1 MTISE
6 NSTQFHC
13 HEPGGR
19 SCLVLS
25 QRRMNH
31 VQLKEHFT
39 AITPKTMIR
48 AIKLRELHLW
58 KWMRTQNRMRHRITQ
73 VEIHPTKGSVG
84 ADVVAYVWYSTT
96 APSSG
101 EMTVVATAAVM
112 VAATRPRCRATT
124 KPGPP
129 SAWSLVTTSVR

>member
-39 AITPKTMIR
+39 VITPKTMIR
-48 AIKLRELHLW
+48 AIKLRELQLW
-58 KWMRTQNRMRHRITQ
+58 KWVRTQNRMRHRITQ
-73 VEIHPTKGSVG
+73 VEIHPTRVQWGRMWWRTCG
-84 ADVVAYVWYSTT
+84 A
-96 APSSG
+96 APSSR
-101 EMTVVATAAVM
+101 EMAVVATTAAVVM
-112 VAATRPRCRATT
+112 VVATRPRRRAAT
-124 KPGPP
+124 KPSPP
-129 SAWSLVTTSVR
+129 ST